1 MCFNKLSVKKLAGG
15 TKNFIPLKPLLSV
28 PKKGYIPYSLEIVVP
43 RAKFFHEALLA

>member
-15 TKNFIPLKPLLSV
+15 TKNFIPLNPLISV
-28 PKKGYIPYSLEIVVP
+28 QTKGYTPYFLEIVVP